1 MKKIVISDKAPK
13 ALGPYSVAVESNGFI
28 FCSGSLGLNPET
40 GDLVDGGVEQQ
51 TVQCLTNLKHVLEAA
66 GCEMADILKTTIF
79 LVDMRDFPA
88 VNSVYGS
95 FFEGNFPARSTIG
108 VASLPK
114 GGMIEIEAIAVKK

>member
-13 ALGPYSVAVESNGFI
+13 ALGPYSIAVESNGFI

-51 TVQCLTNLKHVLEAA
+51 AVQCLTNLKHVLEAA